1 MRAASVFRSIIVSMT
16 KTSVL
21 AAFVVAAV
29 ATFLVTAGVLAQTA
43 PTPAPRARTVT
54 PTSTP
59 TPEAASKPDL
69 TKETA
74 ETLGPLEKLLKE
86 QKIGPVYT
94 NPLKHA
100 IRAAVEAGVPA
111 NTIVLLLL
119 LPVVAAVI
127 AATRQLI
134 GLRGFGIF
142 LPAALSVVFIST
154 GPVAGIGLFLV
165 IVFVATLARMVL
177 RTLRIKL
184 QYLPRMALLLLFV
197 VLGVLGIL
205 FLSPL
210 TKRPD
215 LTGVSIFP
223 VLILVL
229 LAEDFSKV
237 QIGKSIKTAI
247 NLTTETLVLALVS
260 YLFLTFT
267 ALQRFALTNPEILI
281 VSVGVFDFLLGRYVG
296 LRFIEYWRFRK
307 LISE

>member
-1 MRAASVFRSIIVSMT
+1 MKT
-16 KTSVL
+16 KL
-21 AAFVVAAV
+21 
-29 ATFLVTAGVLAQTA
+29 
-43 PTPAPRARTVT
+43 
-54 PTSTP
+54 PTSRYLCQ
-59 TPEAASKPDL
+59 S
-69 TKETA
+69 
-74 ETLGPLEKLLKE
+74 LGR
-86 QKIGPVYT
+86 T
-94 NPLKHA
+94 NFV
-100 IRAAVEAGVPA
+100 RSYAVKRWMIMKVS
-111 NTIVLLLL
+111 L
-119 LPVVAAVI
+119 
-127 AATRQLI
+127 
-134 GLRGFGIF
+134 GIF